1 MRTVMCFSHNTCFK
15 NINSKLVSLE
25 KCILKNYNKWSWPKR
40 VMEIAFYIYYGDS
53 GKKSK

>member
-25 KCILKNYNKWSWPKR
+25 KCWPKR

>member
-1 MRTVMCFSHNTCFK
+1 MCFSHNTCFK

-25 KCILKNYNKWSWPKR
+25 KCILKLKNYNKWSWPKR
-40 VMEIAFYIYYGDS
+40 VMEIAFYIYYGVS